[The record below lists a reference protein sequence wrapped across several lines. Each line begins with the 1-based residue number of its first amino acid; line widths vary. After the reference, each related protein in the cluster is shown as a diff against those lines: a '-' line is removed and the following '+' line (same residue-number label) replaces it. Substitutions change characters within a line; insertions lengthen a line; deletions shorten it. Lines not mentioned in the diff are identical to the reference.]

1 MGQIVTKAGLVLLA
15 ACACAC
21 GGPVLAKDGTVVF
34 GQQGAH
40 GASVVTADGVEF
52 HDRIDVPKR
61 IVVRDPDEPWRAP
74 VGFIL
79 PSDGRFTATSRPTV
93 LATTG
98 FAITLRP
105 SDTRVPMWG
114 GEVLIRVDILA
125 PAAADAARWGEEVA
139 VVIDGRGADS
149 AALTDVVLSQLGG
162 RDRVVV
168 VDALG
173 AKVVVP
179 RMPAS
184 TRSIAVAA
192 LERRFERAPR
202 NQANDLAG
210 AIRVAHAALAK
221 AALRRLVLITDR
233 KTADPIDPALAK
245 ELTSLHDDHVAFF
258 AVSSIAD
265 GSHSALDA
273 FSQDAGGTWNADGDL
288 NARKYAVRDAVPA
301 AGKPAWKDVVLSFTG
316 TPAPSH
322 VLEASGGD
330 ARWAL
335 DAGELALGD
344 VRAGDERTE
353 VIRVSVPAWIA
364 GEKFSFGVT
373 ARFGDVAR
381 NDEPRTM
388 SAVIPCIYDDDIERI
403 AKSRNGDVIAYASA
417 LATLKRL
424 DAAFVGEG
432 VDKVEGLAQIARIHA
447 KSMELFARDMKD
459 PASKEQADFLNA
471 LLEAQK
477 DD

>member
-1 MGQIVTKAGLVLLA
+1 
-15 ACACAC
+15 
-21 GGPVLAKDGTVVF
+21 VLAKDGTVVF

-125 PAAADAARWGEEVA
+125 PAAADAARWGEDIA
-139 VVIDGRGADS
+139 VVIEGRGADS
-149 AALTDVVLSQLGG
+149 AALAEVALSQLGG
-162 RDRVVV
+162 RDRVII

-173 AKVVVP
+173 AKIVVP

-184 TRSIAVAA
+184 TRSIAMAA
-192 LERRFERAPR
+192 IDRRLERAPR
-202 NQANDLAG
+202 GSASDLAT
-210 AIRVAHAALAK
+210 AIKVAHTALAK
-221 AALRRLVLITDR
+221 TTLRRLVLITDR
-233 KTADPIDPALAK
+233 KTAEPVSAPLAK
-245 ELTSLHDDHVAFF
+245 ELAALHDDHIAFF
-258 AVSSIAD
+258 AVSSVPD

-288 NARKYAVRDAVPA
+288 NARKYALRDAVPA

-373 ARFGDVAR
+373 ARFGDIAR
-381 NDEPRTM
+381 NGEDRTM
-388 SAVIPCIYDDDIERI
+388 SAVIPCVYDDDIERI

-432 VDKVEGLAQIARIHA
+432 VDKVDGLAQIAKIHA
-447 KSMELFARDMKD
+447 RSMELFARDMKD

-471 LLEAQK
+471 LLAAEQSE
-477 DD
+477 

>member
-1 MGQIVTKAGLVLLA
+1 
-15 ACACAC
+15 
-21 GGPVLAKDGTVVF
+21 VLAKDGTVVF

-40 GASVVTADGVEF
+40 GASVVTANGVEF
-52 HDRIDVPKR
+52 HDRIDTPKR

-79 PSDGRFTATSRPTV
+79 PSDGRFTATSRPTI

-125 PAAADAARWGEEVA
+125 PAAADAARWGEDVA
-139 VVIDGRGADS
+139 VVIEGRGPDS
-149 AALTDVVLSQLGG
+149 AVLAETTLAQLGG
-162 RDRVVV
+162 RDRVII

-184 TRSIAVAA
+184 TRSIAMAA
-192 LERRFERAPR
+192 IDRRLEHAPR
-202 NQANDLAG
+202 AAAKNNLAE
-210 AIRVAHAALAK
+210 AIKVAHGALAK
-221 AALRRLVLITDR
+221 ATTLRRLVLITDR
-233 KTADPIDPALAK
+233 KTSEPIDGALAK
-245 ELTSLHDDHVAFF
+245 ELAALHDDHVAFF
-258 AVSSIAD
+258 AVSSVAD

-288 NARKYAVRDAVPA
+288 GARKYALRDAVPA
-301 AGKPAWKDVVLSFTG
+301 AGKPAWTDVVLSFTG

-373 ARFGDVAR
+373 ARFGDVSR
-381 NDEPRTM
+381 NNEARTM
-388 SAVIPCIYDDDIERI
+388 SAVIPCVYDDDIERI

-432 VDKVEGLAQIARIHA
+432 VDKVDGLAQIAKIHA

-471 LLEAQK
+471 LLAAEK
-477 DD
+477 DE